1 MPELPEVETT
11 RRGIEPHILKR
22 KIANVV
28 LRERKLRWPVPAKLP
43 ANLVGKSV
51 QSVKRRAKYLLI
63 DMGNGTLMIHLGM
76 SGSLRIVPKS
86 ELPEKHDHAD
96 FQFDN
101 GKILRYRDPRKFGCI
116 LWIAEDL
123 EQHPLLS
130 KLGPE
135 PLTDEFDSDYLFS
148 LSRKRKAPIKTFIMD
163 GHMVVGV
170 GNIYANEAL
179 FRAGIRPT
187 REAGSLSKV
196 KMRLLVSAIKQVLAE
211 AIQVGGTTLRD
222 FIGGDGEPGYFKQS
236 LAVYSRAGLPCVKC
250 GGILKEIR
258 QGQRSTVYCG
268 KCQR

>member
-11 RRGIEPHILKR
+11 RRGIEPHILNHQFVR
-22 KIANVV
+22 VV
-28 LRERKLRWPVPAKLP
+28 LRERKLRWPVPAKLSS
-43 ANLVGKSV
+43 LLSGKSV
-51 QSVKRRAKYLLI
+51 ESVQRRAKYLLI
-63 DMGNGTLMIHLGM
+63 NAGDGTLMIHLGM
-76 SGSLRIVPKS
+76 SGSLRIVAES
-86 ELPEKHDHAD
+86 ELPGKHDHVD
-96 FQFDN
+96 FRFDN

-116 LWIAEDL
+116 LWIAAEV
-123 EQHPLLS
+123 EQHRLLS

-135 PLTDEFDSDYLFS
+135 PLSAEFNSDYLFA
-148 LSRKRKAPIKTFIMD
+148 LSRKRKAPVKTFIMD
-163 GHMVVGV
+163 GHNVVGV

-187 REAGSLSKV
+187 REAGSLSKA
-196 KMRLLVSAIKQVLAE
+196 KYLCLVNVIKEVLAE

-236 LAVYSRAGLPCVKC
+236 LAVYGRAGEPCVKC

-258 QGQRSTVYCG
+258 LGQRSTVYCG

>member
-11 RRGIEPHILKR
+11 RRGIEPHILNR
-22 KIANVV
+22 KIARVV
-28 LRERKLRWPVPAKLP
+28 LRERKLRWPVPAKLA
-43 ANLVGKSV
+43 ANLTGKSV

-76 SGSLRIVPKS
+76 SGSLRIVPKT
-86 ELPEKHDHAD
+86 ELAEKHDHAD

-123 EQHPLLS
+123 DQHPLLS

-135 PLTDEFDSDYLFS
+135 PLTDEFGSDYLFA

-187 REAGSLSKV
+187 REAGSLSKA
-196 KMRLLVSAIKQVLAE
+196 KTLLLVSKIKEVLAE
-211 AIQVGGTTLRD
+211 AIHVGGTTLRD
-222 FIGGDGEPGYFKQS
+222 FIGSDGEPGYFKQS
-236 LAVYSRAGLPCVKC
+236 LAVYGRAGQPCVKC